1 MGSFHVPR
9 PVAGLR
15 LLIAVASLAV
25 GCTGPHSH
33 EHEAEE
39 AEVPMESVTLASGS
53 LELFMEHPYLVQGE
67 GAKFNVHLTVLKDG
81 MPIRSGTLTVIA
93 KGPTGKTATVVQDA
107 PKRPGIFGPVVPFP
121 EPGENE
127 MSLSLQSEQATE
139 TIRVPVTVYADAE
152 AANKAADEVKEEEAD
167 GAITF
172 LKEQAWKIGVVHE
185 PVTSRRLVERLSAP
199 GELVPAAGAKAV
211 VTSPMPGRLLPPPSG
226 PLPHVGETV
235 EAGQVLALVE
245 PPMVGPGGAAM
256 LADRAQVQAVQAD
269 LAVKLKEA
277 EIDIQKTK
285 ADLDLASITLDRVK
299 TLGSRNALPKKDID
313 EAEREHRVAVA
324 AYRGKQE
331 ARSIYDRARK
341 ELAAMLT
348 SGGPAPEPRSLNSE
362 GEAPIRTSRI
372 PLLAPLSGTITAAQ
386 ATEGEFID
394 PTKLL
399 FTVINLERLWLQ
411 ADVSEYDL
419 ERVVKAP
426 GASFTLA
433 SYPKRRLE
441 ILGEGGGKLIDVG
454 SVVDAENRTL
464 PVRYE
469 VPNAERLLKVGMFAD
484 VDIETTRTED
494 AVAIPE
500 SALVDE
506 DGRPVVYVLLDGEH
520 FEKRDIELGIRDSGF
535 VEVKEGLKVGERVVT
550 KGAYAIRLASVSS
563 VIPAHGHTH

>member
-9 PVAGLR
+9 PVVGLC
-15 LLIAVASLAV
+15 LLIAVSSLAT

-33 EHEAEE
+33 EHEEE

-53 LELFMEHPYLVQGE
+53 LELFMEHPYLVRGE

-81 MPIRSGTLTVIA
+81 MPIRSGKLTVIA

-107 PKRPGIFGPVVPFP
+107 PKRPGIFGPVVPFL

-127 MSLSLQSEQATE
+127 MSLSLQSKQATD
-139 TIRVPVTVYADAE
+139 TVRVSVSVHADRN
-152 AANKAADEVKEEEAD
+152 AAKKAADEAKEEETD

-185 PVTSRRLVERLSAP
+185 PVTSRRLVERLAAP
-199 GELVPAAGAKAV
+199 GELLPAAGAKAV
-211 VTSPMPGRLLPPPSG
+211 VTSPMPGRLLPPHSG

-235 EAGQVLALVE
+235 EAGQILALVE
-245 PPMVGPGGAAM
+245 PPTVGPGGAAM

-269 LAVKLKEA
+269 LAVRLKEA
-277 EIDIQKTK
+277 EIDIEKAK
-285 ADLDLASITLDRVK
+285 ADLDLASLTLDRVK
-299 TLGSRNALPKKDID
+299 TLGSGNAVAKKDVD
-313 EAEREHRVAVA
+313 EAERGHRVAVA
-324 AYRGKQE
+324 TYRGKQE

-341 ELAAMLT
+341 DLAAMLT
-348 SGGPAPEPRSLNSE
+348 SGVPAAGPKSQSSE
-362 GEAPIRTSRI
+362 NEVPMRDSRI
-372 PLLAPLSGTITAAQ
+372 PLVAPLSGTITAAQ
-386 ATEGEFID
+386 VTEGEFID
-394 PTKLL
+394 PTKPL
-399 FTVINLERLWLQ
+399 FTVINLERLWLE
-411 ADVSEYDL
+411 AKVSEYDL

-433 SYPKRRLE
+433 SYPKRRLG
-441 ILGEGGGKLIDVG
+441 IFGEGGGKLIDVG
-454 SVVDAENRTL
+454 SVVDPANRTL

-484 VDIETTRTED
+484 VAIETTRTEETV
-494 AVAIPE
+494 AVPE

-520 FEKRDIELGIRDSGF
+520 FEKRDVELGIRDSGF
-535 VEVKEGLKVGERVVT
+535 VEVREGLKAGERVVT
-550 KGAYAIRLASVSS
+550 KGAYAIRLAAVSS